1 MTPYLAQLALRLL
14 TMIALLTG
22 AGLSM
27 AGLERNGED
36 PLDSPMW
43 QSMHERF
50 LAGEDYVFDSSVNV
64 SVPSYAEDS
73 LNVPVAFSISGLSDI
88 QQIAVFADLNPLP
101 MVLRLRPV
109 TVAPAM
115 AFRFKLQQS
124 SPLRVAA
131 LTSDGL
137 WHVGS
142 AWIDAAGGGCT
153 APSVGMASGNWTE
166 TFGTVNAGFF
176 PRESGNRLKLQIMHP
191 MDTGLAEGIPRFH
204 IEQLQLRSL
213 DDDSLMAEVELYEP
227 ISENPLLSFD
237 VGQISGVALKG
248 YDNNANTFSADLVNP

>member
-1 MTPYLAQLALRLL
+1 MTQYFAPALSRLLGLVVLLGGSALAQS
-14 TMIALLTG
+14 
-22 AGLSM
+22 GLD
-27 AGLERNGED
+27 RNGTD

-43 QSMHERF
+43 ANMHERF
-50 LAGEDYVFDSSVNV
+50 LAGEDYVFDTAIEVTA
-64 SVPSYAEDS
+64 PSYAEDS
-73 LNVPVAFSISGLSDI
+73 LNVPVAFSISGIENI

-124 SPLRVAA
+124 SPVRVAA
-131 LTSDGL
+131 LTDDGL

-176 PRESGNRLKLQIMHP
+176 PRETGNRLKLQIMHP

-204 IEQLQLRSL
+204 IEQLQLRNL
-213 DDDSLMAEVELYEP
+213 DDNSLMAELELYEP

-237 VGQISGVALKG
+237 VGAVNGVTLKG
-248 YDNNANTFSADLVNP
+248 HDNNANTFAADLVNP